1 MSETAIDARP
11 EEAPRRRL
19 RRDWPRRLLN
29 ELLALFIALLF
40 LLAGLLVLLDSA
52 PGHRFIVD
60 QLSRV
65 ETASGLRI
73 RIGRIDGSVFG
84 KSQLRNV
91 SVADSRGV
99 FLTAPNIKLDWTPGA
114 WLDNK
119 LYVDSLTAERVSLI
133 RLPKL
138 KPSTKKGPILPGFD
152 IHIGQLRIDRL
163 DVGPAVGGTARS
175 GSVVGKADVNHG
187 RALVELAV
195 VMNNGGDRIA
205 FHLDAEPERNKFDV
219 FTRVIAPA
227 DGLVPALMGAH
238 RAVNLTI
245 AGKGSWTRWRGNAAL
260 DLSGRP
266 AARLALGVDSGRY
279 RLQGQWAPAQFETGK
294 FQRLTFPVVMI
305 RGDATLKDRL
315 LDGEFSAASPELRA
329 VAKGTIDL
337 AANRYRGLRL
347 GIDLLKPPALFKNM
361 TGKSVRMVWTLDG
374 PFAAADYS
382 YRLTS
387 DFVQFDDTGF
397 TGLHAEGRGRL
408 TPWPM
413 RVPIRLAAK
422 AITGIGDVAG
432 AMLANPQIEG
442 WLSITPKLVQGQ
454 DLRLTSAKWNGKISL
469 LIDLLTGR
477 FDVLLSGAMQRYLIP
492 GLGIVDVVTDLHVV
506 PGPNNQGSHVV
517 GTAKAWVRRL
527 DNSFFQ
533 SLTGGLPS
541 LTTNLERGNDGIVH
555 FTNLQIGSPK
565 LRLSGAGERFRDG
578 TFHITA
584 AGRQAKYGPLRLVL
598 DGHIERP
605 KLDIFLPSPNETLGL
620 TNMRL
625 ALDPTPAGYNYRANG
640 GSRLGP
646 FTSTGQILLPH
657 DAPTVIAIAS
667 LDAGGAHASGRL
679 RSDPGGFSGRL
690 TLANGTLAG
699 TLDFAPA
706 GQAQRIDAHVTATNA
721 SFPDAFSVR
730 TGRADGI
737 IVLAEDKA
745 TLEGS
750 VDARGLTAGA
760 VTLARLTANARLVN
774 GAGQVRAAF
783 AGRRGADFAFS
794 TLADVSADTMRLTGS
809 GRVEGEPLVLKQ
821 AAVLTRSG
829 DGWALSPTSISFAGG
844 NATVSGRSG
853 SAPEVHAQLGA
864 MPLGVLDLFWPKMDL
879 SGTATGRVDYAW
891 KTSRSGRLDLKVHG
905 LSRAGLVL
913 ASKPID
919 VAVAALVSGNQAG
932 LRAVAASDGA
942 IVGRAQAR
950 FAPLGSGPLVAEL
963 MNAPLFAQL
972 RYAGPADTLWR
983 LTGSEVLDM
992 SGPLAVGAD
1001 ITGKLADPQIQGA
1014 LRTQDGRLESQV
1026 TGMVIEHVNSQA
1038 RFSGPQLIFSQIS
1051 GQTVNGGSITGNG
1064 SVTFSGGK
1072 TLLNLSFNASQALL
1086 LNRDD
1091 VAARVTGPLQI
1102 RSGPN
1107 GGVISG
1113 DLRLNK
1119 GRFLLGRASAAAAVP
1134 QLNVRETGL
1143 DEEDVIEPAALHP
1156 WKLNLKLAGGDLQV
1170 TGLGINSRWT
1180 TNLQIGG
1187 LADEPRFA
1195 GRADLVQGNYD
1206 FAGRVFRIDRG
1217 VIRFRNETPPDPQL
1231 DIHASAAVQGL
1242 DATVTVTGT
1251 GLKPEII
1258 FASSPPMPQD
1268 ELLSRILFGTSITN
1282 LSAPEA
1288 LQLASAVAALRS
1300 GSGSLDPIN
1309 ALRRAIGLDR
1319 LRIVPADVATGQK
1332 TAIGAGKYI
1341 TRKLF
1346 VEVVTD
1352 GQGYSATQVEYQMTR
1367 WLSVLSTVSTIGRS
1381 SASVRV
1387 SKDY

>member
-1 MSETAIDARP
+1 MSDAAI
-11 EEAPRRRL
+11 EAGEQELPRRRI
-19 RRDWPRRLLN
+19 RPDWPRRLAN

-52 PGHRFIVD
+52 PGHRFIID
-60 QLSRV
+60 QLGRM

-73 RIGRIDGSVFG
+73 RIGRIDGSIFG

-99 FLTAPNIKLDWTPGA
+99 FLTSPNIKLDWTPGA

-119 LYVDSLTAERVSLI
+119 LHVDSLTAERVSLI

-138 KPSTKKGPILPGFD
+138 KPTTQKGPILPGFD
-152 IHIGQLRIDRL
+152 IHIGELRIDRL
-163 DVGPAVGGTARS
+163 DIGAQVGGKARS
-175 GSVVGKADVNHG
+175 GSVRGKADVNHG
-187 RALVELAV
+187 RALVELAAV
-195 VMNNGGDRIA
+195 LNNGGDRIA
-205 FHLDAEPERNKFDV
+205 VHLDAEPDRNRFDM

-227 DGLVPALMGAH
+227 DGLVPALIGTK
-238 RAVNLTI
+238 RAMNLTI
-245 AGKGSWTRWRGNAAL
+245 GGKGSWTRWRGTAAL

-266 AARLALGVDSGRY
+266 TARLALGVDSGRY
-279 RLQGQWAPAQFETGK
+279 RLQGQWAPAQFLTGK
-294 FQRLTFPVVMI
+294 FQRLTYPVVTI
-305 RGDATLKDRL
+305 RGDATLNERL
-315 LDGEFSAASPELRA
+315 LHGQLSVSSPELRA
-329 VAKGTIDL
+329 VAKGALDL
-337 AANRYRGLRL
+337 GANRYRGMRL
-347 GIDLLKPPALFKNM
+347 GIDLLTPPALLKNT
-361 TGKSVRMVWTLDG
+361 TGRSVRMVWTLDG
-374 PFAAADYS
+374 PMATADYS

-397 TGLHAEGRGRL
+397 TGLHAEGRGKL

-422 AITGIGDVAG
+422 AITGVGDVAG

-442 WLSITPKLVQGQ
+442 WLSITPKLVRGD
-454 DLRLTSAKWNGKISL
+454 DLRLTSAKWIGKLSV
-469 LIDLLTGR
+469 LIDLVTGR
-477 FDVLLSGAMQRYLIP
+477 FDVLLSGAMKRYLIP

-541 LTTNLERGNDGIVH
+541 LTTNLERGHDGIVH
-555 FTNLQIGSPK
+555 FTNLQIFSPK
-565 LRLSGAGERFRDG
+565 LRLSGAGQRFRDG
-578 TFHITA
+578 TFHIDAT
-584 AGRQAKYGPLRLVL
+584 GRQAKYGLVRLVL
-598 DGHIERP
+598 DGHIDRP
-605 KLDIFLPSPNETLGL
+605 KLNIFLPRPNDTLGL
-620 TNMRL
+620 SNMHL
-625 ALDPTPAGYNYRANG
+625 MLDPTPAGYNYRANG

-646 FTSTGQILLPH
+646 FTSAGQILMPH
-657 DAPTVIAIAS
+657 QAPTVIAIAS
-667 LDAGGAHASGRL
+667 LDAGGAHASGNL
-679 RSDPGGFSGRL
+679 RSDPGGFTGRL
-690 TLANGTLAG
+690 TLANGTLGG
-699 TLDFAPA
+699 TLDFSPA
-706 GQAQRIDAHVTATNA
+706 GQAQRIDVHVTASNA
-721 SFPDAFSVR
+721 VFPSAFSVR

-737 IVLAEDKA
+737 IILADDR
-745 TLEGS
+745 TTVEGS
-750 VDARGLTAGA
+750 VDARGLSSGA
-760 VTLARLTANARLVN
+760 VVLARLTANARLIN

-783 AGRRGADFAFS
+783 AGRRGAAFAFS
-794 TLADVSADTMRLTGS
+794 TLADVSPDRIRLTGS
-809 GRVEGEPLVLKQ
+809 GRVDREPLVLRQ

-829 DGWALSPTSISFAGG
+829 DGWTLAPTSISFAGG
-844 NATVSGRSG
+844 SATVSGRSG

-864 MPLGVLDLFWPKMDL
+864 MPLDVLDLFWPNLNL
-879 SGTATGRVDYAW
+879 SGSATGRLDYAW
-891 KTSRSGRLDLKVHG
+891 KSNRTGRLDLKVRG

-919 VAVAALVSGNQAG
+919 VAIAALVSGNQAG

-950 FAPLGSGPLVAEL
+950 FAPLGNGALVAEL

-972 RYAGPADTLWR
+972 RYQGPADTLWR
-983 LTGSEVLDM
+983 LTGSEVIDM

-1001 ITGKLADPQIQGA
+1001 ITGRFADPQIRGS
-1014 LRTQDGRLESQV
+1014 LRTANGRLESQV
-1026 TGMVIEHVNSQA
+1026 TGMVIDHVASQA
-1038 RFSGPQLIFSQIS
+1038 RFSGAQLIFSQIT
-1051 GQTVNGGSITGNG
+1051 GQTVNGGSISG
-1064 SVTFSGGK
+1064 SGAVTFSGGK
-1072 TLLNLSFNASQALL
+1072 TLLNLSFNAKQALL

-1091 VAARVTGPLQI
+1091 VAARVTGPLTLK
-1102 RSGPN
+1102 SDAN
-1107 GGVISG
+1107 GGTISG
-1113 DLRLNK
+1113 DLHLDK
-1119 GRFLLGRASAAAAVP
+1119 GRFQLGRATAAAAVP
-1134 QLNVRETGL
+1134 QINVRETGL

-1156 WKLNLKLAGGDLQV
+1156 WKLNLKLAGSELQV

-1187 LADEPRFA
+1187 LADEPRFS
-1195 GRADLVQGNYD
+1195 GRADLVQGSYD
-1206 FAGRVFRIDRG
+1206 FAGRIFRLDRG
-1217 VIRFRNETPPDPQL
+1217 VIRFRNESPPDPLL
-1231 DIHASAAVQGL
+1231 DIHAVADVQSL
-1242 DATVTVTGT
+1242 NASVTVAGT
-1251 GLKPEII
+1251 GLRPEIT

-1288 LQLASAVAALRS
+1288 IQLASAVAALQS

-1319 LRIVPADVATGQK
+1319 LRVVSADVATGQK

-1352 GQGYSATQVEYQMTR
+1352 GQGYSATQVEYQVTR
-1367 WLSVLSTVSTIGRS
+1367 WLSLLSTVSTIGRS